1 VDSPSHRSGHSR
13 IVTALLHLGFVLT
26 GIFMVLLG
34 PALPMLV
41 QRWGLNDSQAGLF
54 FAAQFLGSASSN
66 FLSGL
71 LIPKF
76 GFRPAFVGGF
86 ALMAVGAAFFLHGSW
101 MLALFAVFVF
111 GFGIGFITSSTNL
124 WIGQAYASETSGAL
138 SLVNFSWAVGA
149 VACPFI
155 VQFVQSPARFHGF
168 LMGLALA
175 AALLGALL
183 AATPVAWVELRNV
196 SNISTSAVPMKIP
209 RDYYAVA
216 LILLLFLY
224 EGVEASLGG
233 WLAMYSGELSSVER
247 LRAGVVTPSFFWAGM
262 LLGRLIGPTVLKH
275 ASSKLVVELSAFCAL
290 VSSTLLLLSPTLVP
304 LFGEAFLAG
313 LGCAVIY
320 PILVGRAI
328 ERYGVTARTVMG
340 PILAIAG
347 FGPASM
353 PWLVGVIAS
362 HFGNLKAGLGVVLA
376 GLITVMAG
384 ARYVY
389 GDGSLKPS
397 PE

>member
-1 VDSPSHRSGHSR
+1 
-13 IVTALLHLGFVLT
+13 
-26 GIFMVLLG
+26 
-34 PALPMLV
+34 
-41 QRWGLNDSQAGLF
+41 
-54 FAAQFLGSASSN
+54 
-66 FLSGL
+66 
-71 LIPKF
+71 
-76 GFRPAFVGGF
+76 
-86 ALMAVGAAFFLHGSW
+86 
-101 MLALFAVFVF
+101 
-111 GFGIGFITSSTNL
+111 
-124 WIGQAYASETSGAL
+124 
-138 SLVNFSWAVGA
+138 
-149 VACPFI
+149 
-155 VQFVQSPARFHGF
+155 
-168 LMGLALA
+168 
-175 AALLGALL
+175 
-183 AATPVAWVELRNV
+183 
-196 SNISTSAVPMKIP
+196 
-209 RDYYAVA
+209 
-216 LILLLFLY
+216 
-224 EGVEASLGG
+224 
-233 WLAMYSGELSSVER
+233 
-247 LRAGVVTPSFFWAGM
+247 VVTPSFFWAGM